1 MMTNYTLLLDDQR
14 ATLEAVGGKGA
25 SLTRMV
31 GAGLAIPP
39 GFHITT
45 AAYRQFVAFNQ
56 LEPDILAALER
67 IEPDDPQA
75 LEAASQ
81 EIIQRFVQATI
92 PADVTSEIVEAYT
105 ALSGTTP
112 AVAVRSS
119 ATAEDLPEASFAG
132 QQESYLNISGAEA
145 LLEATRKCWA
155 SLWTARAI
163 SYRARQG
170 IAPENIAL
178 AVVVQIL
185 IDAEVSGIL
194 FTANPL
200 NGQRDQMLLNASWGL
215 GEAVVG
221 GLVTPD
227 TFTLEKSSGKVIK
240 RQIAD
245 KLVQIVRMESGTREQ
260 SVPERLR
267 RVPVISDE
275 QAAELAHLGNRID
288 ALYGMPMDIEWALA
302 GGKFAILQAR
312 PITTLPGP
320 ELPFPIDWKLP
331 KGAYVAMRNNI
342 IELMAD
348 PLTPLFKT
356 LGLGAVNA
364 VWNRILTTF
373 LGRTGIMPD
382 DPIIAVNEYAYY
394 NGSMKLIP
402 MFGIILKAR
411 GIMQR
416 MFTGAVERWTEEG
429 RPRYMEIVNLWRA
442 KNLDELTA
450 TELLGAARQLAEA
463 AIEAYGALVSGVIPA
478 AWMSEAWF
486 TWTYKFLKRR
496 DDPSAPTYLM
506 GFDSLPI
513 KAEKSLYDLAQWA
526 QTFSGLTTY
535 LKDTP
540 TKVLVERLGE
550 GRIPANVNAEDWNA
564 WQRRF
569 QIYLQDY
576 GYMIYNLDFGNPV
589 PADDPEP
596 VLETFKLYLNN
607 LGTNPHERQQATASR
622 RQTAVQT
629 MQARLKGRWL
639 KSFRKN
645 LERAQKYAPLRE
657 DGLAEVGLGYPLVR
671 QMLLE
676 LGQRF
681 AEGSM
686 IEKPEEVFWLVE
698 DEVEEASARLDGG
711 EDLEG
716 LSPSI
721 PKRKAIWEAA
731 RRGTPPLALFRLSIF
746 GMDLVT
752 LKSGGP
758 RRIKGNTF
766 KGVGASPGNITAQA
780 CVVKGPEDFSKM
792 KAGDI
797 LVAPLT
803 TPAWTPLFARAAGV
817 VTDVG
822 GPLSH
827 GSIVAR
833 EYGIPAVLGTEVA
846 TKRLH
851 SGQLIKVDGSAGL
864 VTLLEDDPTLS
875 GN

>member
-1 MMTNYTLLLDDQR
+1 MMTNYMLPLNDQH
-14 ATLEAVGGKGA
+14 ATLEVVGGKGA
-25 SLTRMV
+25 SLTRMTS
-31 GAGLAIPP
+31 AGLPVPA
-39 GFHITT
+39 GFHVTT
-45 AAYRQFVAFNQ
+45 AAYRRFVAFNQ
-56 LEPDILAALER
+56 LEPGIMAALER
-67 IEPDDPQA
+67 IDPDDPQT
-75 LEAASQ
+75 LEASSQ
-81 EIIQRFVQATI
+81 EIMQRFTQAAI
-92 PADVTSEIVEAYT
+92 PADVTSEIVKAYAT
-105 ALSGTTP
+105 LPGTTP

-132 QQESYLNISGAEA
+132 QQETYLNISGAES
-145 LLEATRKCWA
+145 LLGAVRKCWA
-155 SLWTARAI
+155 SLWTGRAI
-163 SYRARQG
+163 AYRARQG
-170 IAPENIAL
+170 ISPENIAL

-227 TFTLEKSSGKVIK
+227 TLTLEKSSGKVIK
-240 RQIAD
+240 RQTAD
-245 KLVQIVRMESGTREQ
+245 KLVQVVRVHGGTQEQ
-260 SVPERLR
+260 PVPEKLR
-267 RVPVISDE
+267 QVPVISDE
-275 QAAELAHLGNRID
+275 QTSELAHLGNRIE

-302 GGKFAILQAR
+302 GGKLAILQAR
-312 PITTLPGP
+312 PITALPEP
-320 ELPFPIDWKLP
+320 ELPFPTDWKLP

-382 DPIIAVNEYAYY
+382 DPIIAVNEFAYY

-402 MFGIILKAR
+402 MFGIILNTR
-411 GIMQR
+411 GILQR
-416 MFTGAVERWTEEG
+416 MFTGAVERWTEVG
-429 RPRYMEIVNLWRA
+429 RPKYIETINLWEA
-442 KNLDELTA
+442 KNLDELPA
-450 TELLGAARQLAEA
+450 TELLSAARQLTEA
-463 AIEAYGALVSGVIPA
+463 AIEAYGSLVSGVIPA

-526 QTFSGLTTY
+526 QTSADLAAY
-535 LKDTP
+535 LKDTS
-540 TKVLVERLGE
+540 TKDLIAGFEQRQ
-550 GRIPANVNAEDWNA
+550 IPASVNVEDWNA
-564 WQRRF
+564 WKSRF
-569 QIYLQDY
+569 QTYLQDY

-596 VLETFKLYLNN
+596 VLETFKLYLND
-607 LGTNPHERQQATASR
+607 LGTNPHERQQSTANR

-676 LGQRF
+676 LGRRF
-681 AEGSM
+681 AEGGL

-698 DEVEEASARLDGG
+698 DEVEEVSAQLDQG
-711 EDLEG
+711 EDLESI
-716 LSPSI
+716 SPNI
-721 PKRKAIWEAA
+721 PKRRASREAA
-731 RRGTPPLALFRLSIF
+731 SRATPPLALFRVSIF

-752 LKSGGP
+752 MKSGGP
-758 RRIKGNTF
+758 RRVKGNTF
-766 KGVGASPGNITAQA
+766 KGVGASPGSITAQA

-803 TPAWTPLFARAAGV
+803 TPAWTPLFTRAAGV

-833 EYGIPAVLGTEVA
+833 EYGIPAVLGTGVA

-864 VTLLEDDPTLS
+864 VTLLEDDLPLS